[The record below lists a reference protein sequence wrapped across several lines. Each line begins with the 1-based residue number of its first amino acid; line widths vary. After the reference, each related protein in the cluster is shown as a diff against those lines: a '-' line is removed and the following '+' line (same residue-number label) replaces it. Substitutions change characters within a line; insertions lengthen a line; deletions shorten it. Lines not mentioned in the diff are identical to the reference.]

1 MFITIEMDEECVLY
15 TPYGILFSHKGKN
28 MSFSGKWM
36 GLKGSDKLSKSL
48 LEKQIL
54 LVFDSNAKFRIC
66 VYLGHTNR
74 RRLLEQKR
82 GSGKREDNKIKAV

>member
-1 MFITIEMDEECVLY
+1 MYEIYHMA
-15 TPYGILFSHKGKN
+15 SHLDIKDKI

-36 GLKGSDKLSKSL
+36 GIKGSDKLSKSL

-66 VYLGHTNR
+66 MYTGHANR
-74 RRLLEQKR
+74 RRLLWQKR
-82 GSGKREDNKIKAV
+82 GSGKTKDNKKKAV